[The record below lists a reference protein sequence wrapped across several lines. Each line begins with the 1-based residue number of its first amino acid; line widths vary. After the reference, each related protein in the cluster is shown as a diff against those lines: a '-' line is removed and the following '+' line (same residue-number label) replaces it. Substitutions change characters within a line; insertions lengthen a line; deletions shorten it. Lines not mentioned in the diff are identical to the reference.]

1 MYQIPGSGVRAGGL
15 EVGAQQAP
23 RLLVINIAINA
34 NIQMKKKRKYGKA
47 IPINC
52 IAVVGHVVNAL
63 QLFIQKQCQFYLRF
77 PSLKR

>member
-34 NIQMKKKRKYGKA
+34 NIQMKK
-47 IPINC
+47 
-52 IAVVGHVVNAL
+52 NASMEKLSQLIVL
-63 QLFIQKQCQFYLRF
+63 QW
-77 PSLKR
+77 